1 MNLFARG
8 LGGYF
13 SDLANAKLGMQGRII
28 VHTLYLLAEGAILV
42 IFSRVDSIAH
52 AIITLVLFSCCVQA
66 LGSVSGVVGAGGNVG
81 AVVWGLMFM
90 FGDAGK
96 TGYRNLGIIIMASA
110 LLSVFIKIKG
120 AGSIF
125 GNDDSGESDEAPPV
139 AKGEEL

>member
-28 VHTLYLLAEGAILV
+28 VHTLYLLAEGMILV

-66 LGSVSGVVGAGGNVG
+66 AEGTTYAIVPYVAPKALGSVSGVVRAGGNVG
-81 AVVWGLMFM
+81 AGGQGR
-90 FGDAGK
+90 GDLNFRFWLTLYILPCRPAPACP
-96 TGYRNLGIIIMASA
+96 LHSSC
-110 LLSVFIKIKG
+110 SVHIYEPGPCIR
-120 AGSIF
+120 
-125 GNDDSGESDEAPPV
+125 
-139 AKGEEL
+139 